1 MTMSKTQ
8 EKIIRPAGAFPDT
21 KEGWKQYEDQW
32 PEEKMEIRSY
42 LMCHI
47 DKPNPEFVDVHKNN
61 NGYVVSVKNEI
72 TLFLSN
78 YDELCIFGHAITDGI
93 NKLRDI
99 DKEIEARQEM
109 KILEDEEDG
118 NN

>member
-1 MTMSKTQ
+1 MKKTLTQ
-8 EKIIRPAGAFPDT
+8 EKIIRPAGAFPNT
-21 KEGWKQYEDQW
+21 ELGWNQYESQW
-32 PEEKMEIRSY
+32 PKEEMEIRNY
-42 LMCHI
+42 LHCHI
-47 DKPNPEFVDVHKNN
+47 DKPNPDFVDVHKNSDS
-61 NGYVVSVKNEI
+61 YVIAVKNEI
-72 TLFLSN
+72 TLFFDK
-78 YDELCIFGHAITDGI
+78 YDELRIFGQAITDGI